1 MSRVP
6 RSARPPLSREGILKS
21 ALEII
26 DRDGLDAF
34 SFRKL
39 AAVIGADP
47 MAAYYYFPSKA
58 ALFDGIVETVYREI
72 SAAQTVDTMAARDR
86 VLEAAHAMRRA
97 FIRHPRVLPLVAT
110 RPAATAEM
118 APLIEGFLRDLD
130 AAGVS
135 DDRALDVIMCITVF
149 VIGHALAQVGE
160 PHGGASEQGHVALV
174 KAAKRFPR
182 LAAAIAANLEYDP
195 DAQFQLGIVAL
206 VDGLLATG
214 AGPGRGVQRRDGS
227 AT

>member
-21 ALEII
+21 ALQII
-26 DRDGLDAF
+26 DREGLDAF

-39 AAVIGADP
+39 AAALGADP

-72 SAAQTVDTMAARDR
+72 SAAGILDTMAVRDR
-86 VLEAAHAMRRA
+86 VLEAARSMRRA
-97 FIRHPRVLPLVAT
+97 FIRHPRALPLVAT

-118 APLIEGFLRDLD
+118 APLIDGFLRAIE
-130 AAGVS
+130 AAGVP
-135 DDRALDVIMCITVF
+135 DERALDVIMCITVF

-160 PHGGASEQGHVALV
+160 PHGGETAEGNAALLE
-174 KAAKRFPR
+174 AAKRFPR
-182 LAAAIAANLEYDP
+182 LAAAITANAQYDP
-195 DAQFQLGIVAL
+195 DAQFELGIVAL

-214 AGPGRGVQRRDGS
+214 AGGYKPRHTHS
-227 AT
+227 